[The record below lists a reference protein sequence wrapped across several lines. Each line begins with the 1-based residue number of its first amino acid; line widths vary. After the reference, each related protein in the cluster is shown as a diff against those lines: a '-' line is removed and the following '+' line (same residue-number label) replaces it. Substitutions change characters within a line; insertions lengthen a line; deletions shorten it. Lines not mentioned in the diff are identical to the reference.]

1 MLIFLNLDP
10 KYYQNKIWSNTSV
23 VFDKHFQ
30 HVFGSM
36 LKTSSR
42 PSNVFTKMAI

>member
-1 MLIFLNLDP
+1 MATEWEFHLCLFLLNS

-23 VFDKHFQ
+23 LYEKYFK

-36 LKTSSR
+36 LETG
-42 PSNVFTKMAI
+42 N